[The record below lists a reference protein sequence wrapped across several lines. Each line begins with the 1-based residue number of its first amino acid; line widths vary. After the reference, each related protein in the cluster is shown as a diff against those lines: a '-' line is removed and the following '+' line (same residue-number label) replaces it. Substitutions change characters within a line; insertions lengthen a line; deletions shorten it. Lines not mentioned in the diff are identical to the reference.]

1 MFSRNNLCKK
11 QSELRQQCLCN
22 HKATTVKAALVA
34 IVILYGIK
42 DRDNKVF
49 TTTIK
54 VASAA
59 IDCDSLQYQ
68 ESRHDY
74 CDSDL

>member
-1 MFSRNNLCKK
+1 MVADRNLNCDKK
-11 QSELRQQCLCN
+11 GLSS
-22 HKATTVKAALVA
+22 HKATTIKAASIA
-34 IVILYGIK
+34 ILYGIK

-49 TTTIK
+49 ATTIK

-68 ESRHDY
+68 ESRHD
-74 CDSDL
+74 CNSDGDL